1 MHIIKNVIIVI
12 LAIFIGSLTNLS
24 IIELD
29 HLIFEI
35 PEGLDLNNMED
46 LDEFIQSLPFY
57 RLLFP
62 FFAHSMGTLI
72 AAYLVSKFSISYS
85 FYISLGIGALF
96 MASGIYMVLILNAPL
111 YFELMDLCFAYIP
124 AAWLGHKLGSDS

>member
-1 MHIIKNVIIVI
+1 MYIIKNVIIVI

-62 FFAHSMGTLI
+62 FFAHAMGTLI

-96 MASGIYMVLILNAPL
+96 MAGGIYMVLILNAPL